1 VISAIPAAIS
11 VIMAQFFVNETKNSH
26 LLKANLKGKQR
37 QKDERQKDEKQKEEE
52 AWLRKVQNNI
62 RNLGFLKG
70 IQLFDARLR
79 FFIIV
84 SSIFAFA
91 NFNLSFFILKAKA
104 TGISDTNIFRQ
115 RITIT

>member
-1 VISAIPAAIS
+1 

-37 QKDERQKDEKQKEEE
+37 QKDEKQKEEE
-52 AWLRKVQNNI
+52 AWLRTVQNNI